1 MRNKRGKNYHVIIPV
16 KRTLSKIESK
26 IKVFDKLR
34 KALRIT
40 VSENSPGLNDD
51 GHDTCI
57 KTIEN
62 GVKDFRSWLIS
73 DERFS
78 KSNDYKKMIVQLDQ
92 YWEKLFADPITVQT
106 SQGEAT
112 IQPQRTNN
120 ILERFFRDLKR
131 GYRAKTKTNSMSKT
145 LKAMLAQTP
154 LVKNLKNQEYFNI
167 VLNEKTTLEER
178 FSEIDASTVRKELK
192 KSQENLEKILPKIRR
207 IIKMQLCQNVLM
219 RCFLQNPTEYCAHS

>member
-131 GYRAKTKTNSMSKT
+131 GYRAKTKTNSII
-145 LKAMLAQTP
+145 
-154 LVKNLKNQEYFNI
+154 VKNIK
-167 VLNEKTTLEER
+167 
-178 FSEIDASTVRKELK
+178 AS
-192 KSQENLEKILPKIRR
+192 
-207 IIKMQLCQNVLM
+207 
-219 RCFLQNPTEYCAHS
+219 